1 MASDNSMTYAV
12 VAFVGA
18 VALGLVLGLN
28 VMKQQKRQA
37 EGFTTIALDQE
48 VVPKCFLRDPEA
60 TKLLE
65 SLRSS
70 KPQHPEAFGE
80 LSLILQKMLC
90 IDADVTSS
98 GAGAYT
104 TFQLPFVTQHDIE
117 PAASFVNRC
126 LKGAMRSRDL
136 EIAIDKFERRGVVLV
151 QELAKSESQ
160 RANALQM
167 FRNVT
172 KRASKQIAHT
182 CTSLQVNMDT
192 PKGVRDP
199 AYLVPG
205 MLDTPAPYTI
215 HGNPQYV

>member
-1 MASDNSMTYAV
+1 MASNTNYMTYAI
-12 VAFVGA
+12 VAFVCA
-18 VALGLVLGLN
+18 VLLGLVLGFTAEK
-28 VMKQQKRQA
+28 KQTEA
-37 EGFTTIALDQE
+37 FTTIALDRE
-48 VVPKCFLRDPEA
+48 VIPKCFLRDPEA

-98 GAGAYT
+98 GAGAYS

-136 EIAIDKFERRGVVLV
+136 EIAIEKFERRGATLV
-151 QELAKSESQ
+151 QELAQTEAQ

-172 KRASKQIAHT
+172 MRASRQIAQT

-192 PKGVRDP
+192 PKGMRDP
-199 AYLVPG
+199 GYTVPAA
-205 MLDTPAPYTI
+205 LDAAAPYTI

>member
-1 MASDNSMTYAV
+1 MTYAAI
-12 VAFVGA
+12 AFTGA
-18 VALGLVLGLN
+18 VVLGLVLGMN
-28 VMKQQKRQA
+28 VMKHQA
-37 EGFTTIALDQE
+37 EGFTTIALDRE
-48 VVPKCFLRDPEA
+48 VIPKCFLRDPEA

-65 SLRSS
+65 SLRPS
-70 KPQHPEAFGE
+70 KPHHPEAFGE

-98 GAGAYT
+98 GAGAYS

-136 EIAIDKFERRGVVLV
+136 EIAIDKFERRGATLV
-151 QELAKSESQ
+151 QELAQTEAQ

-172 KRASKQIAHT
+172 KRATRQIAQT
-182 CTSLQVNMDT
+182 CTSLHINMDT

-199 AYLVPG
+199 GYAVPSA
-205 MLDTPAPYTI
+205 LEVAAPYTI
-215 HGNPQYV
+215 HGSPQYV

>member
-1 MASDNSMTYAV
+1 
-12 VAFVGA
+12 
-18 VALGLVLGLN
+18 
-28 VMKQQKRQA
+28 MKVSKTQE
-37 EGFTTIALDQE
+37 EGFTTIALDRE
-48 VVPKCFLRDPEA
+48 VIPKCFLRDPEA

-70 KPQHPEAFGE
+70 KPQHPEAFAE

-98 GAGAYT
+98 GAGAYS

-126 LKGAMRSRDL
+126 LKGALRSRDL
-136 EIAIDKFERRGVVLV
+136 EIAIEKFERRGATLV
-151 QELAKSESQ
+151 QELSQTEAQ

-172 KRASKQIAHT
+172 KRASRQIAQT
-182 CTSLQVNMDT
+182 CTSLQVNMDI

-199 AYLVPG
+199 GYTVPSA
-205 MLDTPAPYTI
+205 LNVVAPYAI
-215 HGNPQYV
+215 HGSPQYV

>member
-1 MASDNSMTYAV
+1 MASYMTYAIV
-12 VAFVGA
+12 FFFCA
-18 VALGLVLGLN
+18 VLLGLVLAFT
-28 VMKQQKRQA
+28 VEKKQTEA
-37 EGFTTIALDQE
+37 FTTIALDRE
-48 VVPKCFLRDPEA
+48 VIPKCFLRDPEA

-70 KPQHPEAFGE
+70 KPRHPEAFAE

-98 GAGAYT
+98 GAGAYS

-136 EIAIDKFERRGVVLV
+136 EIAIEKFERRGATLVL
-151 QELAKSESQ
+151 ELAQTEAQ

-172 KRASKQIAHT
+172 KRASRQIAQT

-199 AYLVPG
+199 GYTVPSA
-205 MLDTPAPYTI
+205 LDAVAPYAI
-215 HGNPQYV
+215 HGSPQYV

>member
-1 MASDNSMTYAV
+1 MTYALISF
-12 VAFVGA
+12 ACA
-18 VALGLVLGLN
+18 TLLGLVLA
-28 VMKQQKRQA
+28 MKVSKTQE
-37 EGFTTIALDQE
+37 EGFTTIALDRE
-48 VVPKCFLRDPEA
+48 VIPKCFLRDPEA

-70 KPQHPEAFGE
+70 KPQHPEAFAE

-98 GAGAYT
+98 GAGAYS

-126 LKGAMRSRDL
+126 LKGALRSRDL
-136 EIAIDKFERRGVVLV
+136 EIAIEKFERRGATLV
-151 QELAKSESQ
+151 QELCQTEAQ

-172 KRASKQIAHT
+172 KRASRQIAQT

-199 AYLVPG
+199 GYTVPSA
-205 MLDTPAPYTI
+205 LNVVAPYAI
-215 HGNPQYV
+215 HGSPQYV

>member
-1 MASDNSMTYAV
+1 MTYAII
-12 VAFVGA
+12 AFFCA
-18 VALGLVLGLN
+18 VLLGLVLAFTVEKN
-28 VMKQQKRQA
+28 QTEA
-37 EGFTTIALDQE
+37 FTTIAIDRE
-48 VVPKCFLRDPEA
+48 VIPKCFLRDPEA

-98 GAGAYT
+98 GAGAYS

-136 EIAIDKFERRGVVLV
+136 EIAIEKFERRGATLV
-151 QELAKSESQ
+151 QELAQTEAQ
-160 RANALQM
+160 RANAHQM
-167 FRNVT
+167 FRDVT
-172 KRASKQIAHT
+172 KRASRQIAQT

-199 AYLVPG
+199 GYTVPSA
-205 MLDTPAPYTI
+205 LDTAAPYTI
-215 HGNPQYV
+215 HGSPQYV

>member
-1 MASDNSMTYAV
+1 MTYAIV
-12 VAFVGA
+12 FFFCA
-18 VALGLVLGLN
+18 VLLGLVLAFT
-28 VMKQQKRQA
+28 VEKKQTEA
-37 EGFTTIALDQE
+37 FTTIALDRE
-48 VVPKCFLRDPEA
+48 VIPKCFLRDPEA

-70 KPQHPEAFGE
+70 KPRHPEAFAE

-98 GAGAYT
+98 GAGAYS

-136 EIAIDKFERRGVVLV
+136 EIAIEKFERRGATLVL
-151 QELAKSESQ
+151 ELAQTEAQ

-172 KRASKQIAHT
+172 KRASRQIAQT

-199 AYLVPG
+199 GYTVPSA
-205 MLDTPAPYTI
+205 LDAVAPYAI
-215 HGNPQYV
+215 HGSPQYV

>member
-1 MASDNSMTYAV
+1 
-12 VAFVGA
+12 
-18 VALGLVLGLN
+18 
-28 VMKQQKRQA
+28 MKVSKTQE
-37 EGFTTIALDQE
+37 EGFTTIALDRE
-48 VVPKCFLRDPEA
+48 VIPKCFLRDPEA

-70 KPQHPEAFGE
+70 KPQHPEAFAE

-98 GAGAYT
+98 GAGAYS

-126 LKGAMRSRDL
+126 LKGALRSRDL
-136 EIAIDKFERRGVVLV
+136 EIAIEKFERRGATLV
-151 QELAKSESQ
+151 QELCQTEAQ

-172 KRASKQIAHT
+172 KRASRQIAQT

-199 AYLVPG
+199 GYTVPSA
-205 MLDTPAPYTI
+205 LNVVAPYAI
-215 HGNPQYV
+215 HGSPQYV

>member
-1 MASDNSMTYAV
+1 MASNTNYMTYALISF
-12 VAFVGA
+12 ACA
-18 VALGLVLGLN
+18 TLLGLVLA
-28 VMKQQKRQA
+28 MKVSKTQE
-37 EGFTTIALDQE
+37 EGFTTIALDRE
-48 VVPKCFLRDPEA
+48 VIPKCFLRDPEA

-70 KPQHPEAFGE
+70 KPHHPEAFAE

-98 GAGAYT
+98 GAGAYS

-126 LKGAMRSRDL
+126 LKGALRSRDL
-136 EIAIDKFERRGVVLV
+136 EIAIEKFERRGATLV
-151 QELAKSESQ
+151 QELSQTEAQ

-172 KRASKQIAHT
+172 KRASRQIAQT

-199 AYLVPG
+199 GYTVPSALKVRPG
-205 MLDTPAPYTI
+205 GSRPTCQNHCAP
-215 HGNPQYV
+215 

>member
-1 MASDNSMTYAV
+1 MMYAV
-12 VAFVGA
+12 VAFVCA
-18 VALGLVLGLN
+18 VVLGLVLGLN
-28 VMKQQKRQA
+28 VMKQQKQEA
-37 EGFTTIALDQE
+37 EGFTTIALDGE
-48 VVPKCFLRDPEA
+48 VFPKCFLRDPEA
-60 TKLLE
+60 TKLME
-65 SLRSS
+65 GLRSS
-70 KPQHPEAFGE
+70 KPHHPEAFAE
-80 LSLILQKMLC
+80 LTLILQKMLC

-98 GAGAYT
+98 GAGAYSS
-104 TFQLPFVTQHDIE
+104 FQLPFVTQHDIE

-136 EIAIDKFERRGVVLV
+136 EIAIDKFERRGTVLV
-151 QELAKSESQ
+151 LELAQTEAQ

-172 KRASKQIAHT
+172 KRASRQIAQT

-192 PKGVRDP
+192 PKGTRDP

>member
-1 MASDNSMTYAV
+1 MASNTNYMTYALISF
-12 VAFVGA
+12 ACA
-18 VALGLVLGLN
+18 TLLGLVLA
-28 VMKQQKRQA
+28 MKVSKKTN
-37 EGFTTIALDQE
+37 EGFTTIALDRE
-48 VVPKCFLRDPEA
+48 VIPKCFLRDPEA

-70 KPQHPEAFGE
+70 KPHHPEAFAE

-98 GAGAYT
+98 GAGAYS

-126 LKGAMRSRDL
+126 LKGALRSRDL
-136 EIAIDKFERRGVVLV
+136 EIAIEKFERRGATLV
-151 QELAKSESQ
+151 QELSQTEAQ

-172 KRASKQIAHT
+172 KRASRQIAQT

-199 AYLVPG
+199 GYTVPSA
-205 MLDTPAPYTI
+205 LDVVAPYAI
-215 HGNPQYV
+215 HGSPQYV

>member
-1 MASDNSMTYAV
+1 MASNTNYMTYALISF
-12 VAFVGA
+12 ACA
-18 VALGLVLGLN
+18 TLLGLVLA
-28 VMKQQKRQA
+28 MKVSKKTN
-37 EGFTTIALDQE
+37 EGFTTIALDRE
-48 VVPKCFLRDPEA
+48 VIPKCFLRDPEA

-70 KPQHPEAFGE
+70 KPQHPEAFAE

-98 GAGAYT
+98 GAGAYS

-126 LKGAMRSRDL
+126 LKGALRSRDL
-136 EIAIDKFERRGVVLV
+136 EIAIEKFERRGATLV
-151 QELAKSESQ
+151 QELSQTEAQ

-172 KRASKQIAHT
+172 KRASRQIAQT

-199 AYLVPG
+199 GYTVPSA
-205 MLDTPAPYTI
+205 LDVVAPYAI
-215 HGNPQYV
+215 HGSPQYV

>member
-1 MASDNSMTYAV
+1 MTYAMI
-12 VAFVGA
+12 AFFCA
-18 VALGLVLGLN
+18 VLLGLVLAFTVEKKN
-28 VMKQQKRQA
+28 QEEA
-37 EGFTTIALDQE
+37 FTTIALDRE
-48 VVPKCFLRDPEA
+48 VIPKCFLRDPEA

-70 KPQHPEAFGE
+70 KPRHPEAFAE

-98 GAGAYT
+98 GAGAYS

-136 EIAIDKFERRGVVLV
+136 EIAIEKFERRGATLV
-151 QELAKSESQ
+151 QELAQTEAQ

-172 KRASKQIAHT
+172 MRASRQIAQT

-199 AYLVPG
+199 GYTVPSA
-205 MLDTPAPYTI
+205 LDSVAPYAI
-215 HGNPQYV
+215 HGSPQYV

>member
-1 MASDNSMTYAV
+1 MTYALISF
-12 VAFVGA
+12 ACA
-18 VALGLVLGLN
+18 TLLGLVLA
-28 VMKQQKRQA
+28 MKVSKKTN
-37 EGFTTIALDQE
+37 EGFTTIALDRE
-48 VVPKCFLRDPEA
+48 VIPKCFLRDPEA

-70 KPQHPEAFGE
+70 KPHHPEAFAE

-98 GAGAYT
+98 GAGAYS

-126 LKGAMRSRDL
+126 LKGALRSRDL
-136 EIAIDKFERRGVVLV
+136 EIAIEKFERRGATLV
-151 QELAKSESQ
+151 QELSQTEAQ

-172 KRASKQIAHT
+172 KRASRQIAQT

-199 AYLVPG
+199 GYTVPSA
-205 MLDTPAPYTI
+205 LDVVAPYAI
-215 HGNPQYV
+215 HGSPQYV

>member
-1 MASDNSMTYAV
+1 MTYAIV
-12 VAFVGA
+12 FFFCA
-18 VALGLVLGLN
+18 VLLGLVLAFT
-28 VMKQQKRQA
+28 VEKKQTEA
-37 EGFTTIALDQE
+37 FTTIALDRE
-48 VVPKCFLRDPEA
+48 VIPKCFLRDPEA

-70 KPQHPEAFGE
+70 KPRHPEAFAE

-98 GAGAYT
+98 GAGAYS
-104 TFQLPFVTQHDIE
+104 TFQLPFVTQHEIE

-136 EIAIDKFERRGVVLV
+136 EIAIEKFERRGATLVL
-151 QELAKSESQ
+151 ELAQTEAQ

-172 KRASKQIAHT
+172 KRASRQIAQT

-199 AYLVPG
+199 GYTVPSA
-205 MLDTPAPYTI
+205 LDAVAPYAI
-215 HGNPQYV
+215 HGSPQYV

>member
-1 MASDNSMTYAV
+1 MTYAII
-12 VAFVGA
+12 AFFCA
-18 VALGLVLGLN
+18 VLLGLVLAFTVEKKN
-28 VMKQQKRQA
+28 HEEA
-37 EGFTTIALDQE
+37 FTTIALDRE
-48 VVPKCFLRDPEA
+48 VIPKCFLRDPEA

-70 KPQHPEAFGE
+70 KPRHPEAFAE

-98 GAGAYT
+98 GAGAYS

-136 EIAIDKFERRGVVLV
+136 EIAIEKFERRGATLVL
-151 QELAKSESQ
+151 ELAQTEAQ

-172 KRASKQIAHT
+172 KRASRQIAQT

-199 AYLVPG
+199 GYTVPSA
-205 MLDTPAPYTI
+205 LDAVAPYAI
-215 HGNPQYV
+215 HGSPQYV

>member
-1 MASDNSMTYAV
+1 MTYAIV
-12 VAFVGA
+12 FFFCA
-18 VALGLVLGLN
+18 VLLGLVLAFT
-28 VMKQQKRQA
+28 VEKKQTEA
-37 EGFTTIALDQE
+37 FTTIALDRE
-48 VVPKCFLRDPEA
+48 VIPKCFLRDPEA

-70 KPQHPEAFGE
+70 KPRHPEAFAE

-98 GAGAYT
+98 GAGAYS

-136 EIAIDKFERRGVVLV
+136 EIAIEKFERRGATLV
-151 QELAKSESQ
+151 QELAQTEAQ

-172 KRASKQIAHT
+172 KRASRQIAQT

-199 AYLVPG
+199 GYTVPSA
-205 MLDTPAPYTI
+205 LDAVAPYAI
-215 HGNPQYV
+215 HGSPQYV

>member
-1 MASDNSMTYAV
+1 MTYAIV
-12 VAFVGA
+12 FFFCA
-18 VALGLVLGLN
+18 VLLGLVLAFT
-28 VMKQQKRQA
+28 VEKKQTEA
-37 EGFTTIALDQE
+37 FTTIALDRE
-48 VVPKCFLRDPEA
+48 VIPKCFLRDPEA

-70 KPQHPEAFGE
+70 KPRHPEAFAE

-98 GAGAYT
+98 GAGAYS

-136 EIAIDKFERRGVVLV
+136 EIAIEKFERRGATLVL
-151 QELAKSESQ
+151 ELAQTEAQ

-172 KRASKQIAHT
+172 KRASRQIAQT
-182 CTSLQVNMDT
+182 CTSVQVNMDT

-199 AYLVPG
+199 GYTVPSA
-205 MLDTPAPYTI
+205 LDAVAPYAI
-215 HGNPQYV
+215 HGSPQYV

>member
-1 MASDNSMTYAV
+1 MASNTNYMTYALISF
-12 VAFVGA
+12 ACA
-18 VALGLVLGLN
+18 TLLGLVLA
-28 VMKQQKRQA
+28 MKVSKTQE
-37 EGFTTIALDQE
+37 EGFTTIALDRE
-48 VVPKCFLRDPEA
+48 VIPKCFLRDPEA

-70 KPQHPEAFGE
+70 KPQHPEAFAE

-98 GAGAYT
+98 GAGAYS

-126 LKGAMRSRDL
+126 LKGALRSRDL
-136 EIAIDKFERRGVVLV
+136 EIAIEKFERRGATLV
-151 QELAKSESQ
+151 QELCQTEAQ

-172 KRASKQIAHT
+172 KRASRQIAQT

-199 AYLVPG
+199 GYTVPSA
-205 MLDTPAPYTI
+205 LNVVAPYAI
-215 HGNPQYV
+215 HGSPQYV

>member
-1 MASDNSMTYAV
+1 
-12 VAFVGA
+12 
-18 VALGLVLGLN
+18 
-28 VMKQQKRQA
+28 MKVSKTQE
-37 EGFTTIALDQE
+37 EGFTTIALDRE
-48 VVPKCFLRDPEA
+48 VIPKCFLRDPEA

-70 KPQHPEAFGE
+70 KPHHPEAFAE

-98 GAGAYT
+98 GAGAYS

-126 LKGAMRSRDL
+126 LKGALRSRDL
-136 EIAIDKFERRGVVLV
+136 EIAIEKFERRGATLV
-151 QELAKSESQ
+151 QELSQTEAQ

-172 KRASKQIAHT
+172 KRASRQIAQT

-199 AYLVPG
+199 GYTVPSA
-205 MLDTPAPYTI
+205 LDAVAPYAI
-215 HGNPQYV
+215 HGSPQYV

>member
-1 MASDNSMTYAV
+1 MTYALISF
-12 VAFVGA
+12 ACA
-18 VALGLVLGLN
+18 TLLGLVLA
-28 VMKQQKRQA
+28 MKVSKKTN
-37 EGFTTIALDQE
+37 EGFTTIALDRE
-48 VVPKCFLRDPEA
+48 VIPKCFLRDPEA

-70 KPQHPEAFGE
+70 KPQHPEAFAE

-98 GAGAYT
+98 GAGAYS

-126 LKGAMRSRDL
+126 LKGALRSRDL
-136 EIAIDKFERRGVVLV
+136 EIAIEKFERRGATLV
-151 QELAKSESQ
+151 QELSQTEAQ

-172 KRASKQIAHT
+172 KRASRQIAQT

-199 AYLVPG
+199 GYTVPSA
-205 MLDTPAPYTI
+205 LDVVAPYAI
-215 HGNPQYV
+215 HGSPQYV